1 MRYLE
6 VRIAILTVILSA
18 VFAEVAAGMEP
29 IKSDKVML
37 GLRSGH
43 NAVFGN
49 FSAVALQTQQIF
61 SNDFLLDAGVQYNTI
76 GKIAV
81 EARPLYDIHFHWGK
95 LQSEAM
101 IAYSN
106 FSSINS
112 LAIGAG
118 AKAYFGRLSAKLG
131 YYYHLYGNKSG
142 KISEP
147 FNIYY
152 EFCVDIFHKI
162 EKWALDLILTNCEPF
177 ELERHYQPSF
187 IAECYHDFC
196 KNLCLSLGV
205 GYKPSGTF
213 NISADYY
220 QSFIKT
226 GLCYRW

>member
-1 MRYLE
+1 MRYLK

-18 VFAEVAAGMEP
+18 AFAEVAAGMEP
-29 IKSDKVML
+29 IKSDQIMF
-37 GLRSGH
+37 GIRAGH

-49 FSAVALQTQQIF
+49 FSAVALQTQQILGD
-61 SNDFLLDAGVQYNTI
+61 DFLLDAGVQYNTL
-76 GKIAV
+76 GKIDL
-81 EARPLYDIHFHWGK
+81 EARQSYDIHFDWGE
-95 LQSEAM
+95 LLPEAM
-101 IAYSN
+101 VAYSN

-131 YYYHLYGNKSG
+131 YYYHFYGNQANM
-142 KISEP
+142 ITEP

-152 EFCVDIFHKI
+152 EFCVDILHKM
-162 EKWALDLILTNCEPF
+162 ESWALDLILTNCEPF

-187 IAECYHDFC
+187 IAECHHDFG

>member
-18 VFAEVAAGMEP
+18 AFAEVAAGMEP
-29 IKSDKVML
+29 IKSDQIMF
-37 GLRSGH
+37 GIRAGH

-49 FSAVALQTQQIF
+49 FSAVALQTEQILGD
-61 SNDFLLDAGVQYNTI
+61 DFLLDAGVQYNTL
-76 GKIAV
+76 GKVAL
-81 EARPLYDIHFHWGK
+81 EARQSYDIHFDWGE
-95 LQSEAM
+95 LLPEAM
-101 IAYSN
+101 VAYSN

-131 YYYHLYGNKSG
+131 YYYHLYGNQANM
-142 KISEP
+142 ITEP

-152 EFCVDIFHKI
+152 EFCVDILHKM
-162 EKWALDLILTNCEPF
+162 ESWALDLILTNCEPF

-187 IAECYHDFC
+187 IAECHHAFG
-196 KNLCLSLGV
+196 KNLSLSLGI
-205 GYKPSGTF
+205 GYKPSGMF

>member
-1 MRYLE
+1 MRYIR
-6 VRIAILTVILSA
+6 VKLTIVVLLFTA
-18 VFAEVAAGMEP
+18 VLAAGMEP
-29 IKSDKVML
+29 IKSDQVMID
-37 GLRSGH
+37 LRAGH
-43 NAVFGN
+43 NAALGSFTA
-49 FSAVALQTQQIF
+49 FALQTQQILCD
-61 SNDFLLDAGVQYNTI
+61 DFLLDAGVQYNTI

-81 EARPLYDIHFHWGK
+81 EARPSYDIHFHCGK

-131 YYYHLYGNKSG
+131 YYYHLYGNQANM
-142 KISEP
+142 ITEP

-152 EFCVDIFHKI
+152 EFCVDILHKM
-162 EKWALDLILTNCEPF
+162 ESWALDLILTNCEPF
-177 ELERHYQPSF
+177 ELERHYQPSY
-187 IAECYHDFC
+187 IAECHHDFG
-196 KNLCLSLGV
+196 KNLSLSIGI
-205 GYKPSGTF
+205 GYKPAGTF